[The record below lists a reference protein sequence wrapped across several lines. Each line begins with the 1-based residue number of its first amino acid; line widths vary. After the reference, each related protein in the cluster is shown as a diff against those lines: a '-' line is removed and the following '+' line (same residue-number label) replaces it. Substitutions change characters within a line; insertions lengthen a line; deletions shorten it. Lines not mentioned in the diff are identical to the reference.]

1 MKQVS
6 KIVTLIMF
14 VLNTNSAFAMCDWKN
29 DIKENSNGTYTY
41 SRDCHDEVGKT
52 LRVNGLLG
60 AKIDLLEKQI
70 ELKDLQISKYD
81 ERTQLWM
88 NTSNELNEKLIKYQS
103 VTTTDKWVSFGL
115 GVAVTVLSVWAAG
128 QLNNN

>member
-1 MKQVS
+1 MKQVIS
-6 KIVTLIMF
+6 ILLILLM
-14 VLNTNSAFAMCDWKN
+14 TSNSFAFCDWEK
-29 DIKENSNGTYTY
+29 DIKENSNGSYTY
-41 SRDCHDEVGKT
+41 SPGCHAEVGKT

-103 VTTTDKWVSFGL
+103 ITTTDKWVAFGL
-115 GVAVTVLSVWAAG
+115 GIGVTILSVWAAG
-128 QLNNN
+128 QLDN

>member
-1 MKQVS
+1 MS
-6 KIVTLIMF
+6 NGAL
-14 VLNTNSAFAMCDWKN
+14 AFCDWEK
-29 DIKENSNGTYTY
+29 DIKENANGTYTY
-41 SRDCHDEVGKT
+41 TPGCHAEVGKT
-52 LRVNGLLG
+52 IRINGLLG

-115 GVAVTVLSVWAAG
+115 GIGVTILSVWAAG
-128 QLNNN
+128 QLNN